1 MLHARN
7 HVIRR
12 CAEGEA
18 DQLSALAVVDARLE
32 RHRRQLDRLAAAT
45 HLDAVRRRAAHAHR
59 DVQIAAHEQSE
70 AVDADDRVAL
80 LQTALEHRAALADAR
95 NGRGDKAVL
104 ARRLHR
110 EQQDDK
116 ADEKIHQRTCCD
128 DEDAAAKACPAEGV
142 LALAFAVLAL
152 HDARAAERQ
161 QLQAVHRAVIFVLE
175 NGRAHADPEFIDL
188 HAAALG
194 GDKMAEF
201 MHDDQHAEGQNGQ
214 ND

>member
-1 MLHARN
+1 M
-7 HVIRR
+7 
-12 CAEGEA
+12 
-18 DQLSALAVVDARLE
+18 
-32 RHRRQLDRLAAAT
+32 
-45 HLDAVRRRAAHAHR
+45 RRRAAHAHR
-59 DVQIAAHEQSE
+59 DVQIAAHEQPE
-70 AVDADDRVAL
+70 AVDTDDRVAL

-128 DEDAAAKACPAEGV
+128 DEDAAAEARPAKGV

-152 HDARAAERQ
+152 HDARASERQ
-161 QLQAVHRAVIFVLE
+161 QLQAVQRAFMLVLE
-175 NGRAHADPEFIDL
+175 EGRAHADPEFVDL
-188 HAAALG
+188 HTAAFC
-194 GDKMAEF
+194 GDEMSEL

>member
-1 MLHARN
+1 M
-7 HVIRR
+7 
-12 CAEGEA
+12 
-18 DQLSALAVVDARLE
+18 
-32 RHRRQLDRLAAAT
+32 
-45 HLDAVRRRAAHAHR
+45 
-59 DVQIAAHEQSE
+59 
-70 AVDADDRVAL
+70 
-80 LQTALEHRAALADAR
+80 
-95 NGRGDKAVL
+95 
-104 ARRLHR
+104 
-110 EQQDDK
+110 
-116 ADEKIHQRTCCD
+116 
-128 DEDAAAKACPAEGV
+128 